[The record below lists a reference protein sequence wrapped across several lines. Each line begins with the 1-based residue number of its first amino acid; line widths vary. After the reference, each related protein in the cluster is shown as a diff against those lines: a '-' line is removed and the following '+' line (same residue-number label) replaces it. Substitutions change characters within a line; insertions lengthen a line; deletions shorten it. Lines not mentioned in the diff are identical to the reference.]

1 MGISRGGVTLTRYK
15 VSGETPR
22 DFWDFVDRRIRANLF
37 VSIDEGTEEQA
48 VGWCSIHDY
57 LDTKF
62 AFASYALDPYVV
74 LGMRLDRRRV
84 PAGQIKRQHR
94 QEVAKALALREG
106 RGLSLADRGDLKEK
120 VRLDLLRRA
129 VPQTQVLEVVWNTSN
144 GELWVATASR
154 GLLDIFEDLFRR
166 TFDLQLVPRIPWL
179 LAKDLL
185 PGFGVTLAALK
196 PATLYTREV
205 A

>member
-15 VSGETPR
+15 VSGEAPK
-22 DFWDFVDRRIRANLF
+22 DFWDFVDRRIHANAFLP
-37 VSIDEGTEEQA
+37 IDEGTEEQA

-57 LDTKF
+57 LDTNF
-62 AFASYALDPYVV
+62 AYASYSLDPYLV
-74 LGMRLDRRRV
+74 LGLRLDRRRV
-84 PAGQIKRQHR
+84 PASLIKRQHR
-94 QEVAKALALREG
+94 QEVQKALALREG
-106 RGLSLADRGDLKEK
+106 RGLSRADREDLKEK
-120 VRLDLLRRA
+120 VRLDLLRRT
-129 VPQTQVLEVVWNTSN
+129 VPATVVLEVIWNTSN

-154 GLLDIFEDLFRR
+154 GMLDIFEDLFRR

-179 LAKDLL
+179 LANNLL